1 MTREEAM
8 QLKGKDLIAYRT
20 ARLFQDGDVVNL
32 GIGMPTKC
40 LDFLPDGVDVWVDS
54 ENGVVGLTGAPAEG
68 EWTDPNVVDAGGKV
82 SKLRVGGSCFDSFRS
97 FGFIRGGHVDI
108 TVLGAYEVDARACLA
123 NWMIP
128 GKTVAGMG
136 GAMDLVTGSKTTIV
150 MSTHCDKNGNPKLV
164 HKTELPW
171 TGWRCVDYFVSE
183 LAVVHFIKDE
193 FGIPHP
199 HLEEISKNTTVTE
212 VIQKTGAELIVSRDL
227 KILEDA

>member
-1 MTREEAM
+1 MSCDLT
-8 QLKGKDLIAYRT
+8 GKELIAWRT
-20 ARLFQDGDVVNL
+20 ARFFKDGNVVNL

-40 LDFLPDGVDVWVDS
+40 LDYLPEGVDIWIDT
-54 ENGVVGLTGAPAEG
+54 ENGAVGLNGAPQPG
-68 EWTDPNVVDAGGKV
+68 EDFDPNVVDAGGRP
-82 SKLRVGGSCFDSFRS
+82 SKLRVGSACFDSFRS

-193 FGIPHP
+193 FGIPRP

-212 VIQKTGAELIVSRDL
+212 VIQKTGAELIVARDL